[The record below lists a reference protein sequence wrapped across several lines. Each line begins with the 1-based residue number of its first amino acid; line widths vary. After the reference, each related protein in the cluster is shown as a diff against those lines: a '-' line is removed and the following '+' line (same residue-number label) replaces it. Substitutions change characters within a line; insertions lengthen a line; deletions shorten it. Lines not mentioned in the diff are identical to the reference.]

1 MQSTKDLF
9 TVTDFNLDGFL
20 KISNDKI
27 QNGGDLLF
35 LQKNQVE
42 FNTQWKVA
50 IGVDLA
56 ILEINATYE
65 PTSKLDFSKLASYK
79 ATQNY
84 TFTDIAN
91 LTNEKDEIEKVAISF
106 HKELSKEYNKR
117 LEGTKVQIPFPVTG
131 QQQLDQF
138 CQRTLLSLHKALER
152 LKNFPRTQ

>member
-1 MQSTKDLF
+1 MTSKPDLF
-9 TVTDFNLDGFL
+9 SVTQFSLAGFL
-20 KISNDKI
+20 KISDDKI
-27 QNGGDLLF
+27 KNGGDLLF

-65 PTSKLDFSKLASYK
+65 PTSKLDFSKLATYK

-84 TFTDIAN
+84 TFTDIDN
-91 LTNEKDEIEKVAISF
+91 LKNEKEEIEKVAVSF
-106 HKELSKEYNKR
+106 HKELSKEYNNR
-117 LEGTKVQIPFPVTG
+117 LKGTKVEIPFPVTG

-138 CQRTLLSLHKALER
+138 RERTILSLHKALER
-152 LKNFPRTQ
+152 LKNFPRM